1 MNAFFKFNQYQ
12 NYTWVY
18 LIGAVLTLVN
28 GIWFQNA
35 YLMYACLF
43 LLYCILF
50 YKSLHILVAYR
61 QAANKGYQKVDAK
74 AFAATYNP
82 FRLRV
87 SLFWLAFILLCFFS
101 KFVLQLDDY
110 YFYSGTFFFL
120 LLDRW
125 FINIKCLLR
134 LFSDPKKKIVQCCC
148 GCPCRGW
155 DLMMIHTPLLFALEY
170 QAVLENAFVAVSS
183 IIAAVS
189 LLCWEKAK
197 YSLVVVKTQ
206 CATPCN
212 LTLCR
217 ENLHS

>member
-1 MNAFFKFNQYQ
+1 MNLFAKFKRYQ

-18 LIGAVLTLVN
+18 LIGAVLTLAN

-35 YLMYACLF
+35 EVSYACLF
-43 LLYCILF
+43 LLYGILF
-50 YKSLHILVAYR
+50 YKSAHVLVAYR
-61 QAANKGYQKVDAK
+61 RAGKKEYERVEAK
-74 AFAATYNP
+74 AFATKYNP

-87 SLFWLAFILLCFFS
+87 SLFWLAFIVLCLVG
-101 KFVLQLDDY
+101 KFVWHLNDY
-110 YFYSGTFFFL
+110 YFYSCTFFFL

-134 LFSDPKKKIVQCCC
+134 LFSDPGKKIVKCCC

-155 DLMMIHTPLLFALEY
+155 DLMMIHTPLLFALQY

-197 YSLVVVKTQ
+197 YSLVMVKAQ
-206 CATPCN
+206 CATSCN

-217 ENLHS
+217 ENQS

>member
-1 MNAFFKFNQYQ
+1 MNVFVKFKKYQ

-18 LIGAVLTLVN
+18 LIGAVLSLAN
-28 GIWFQNA
+28 GLFFQNKTTA
-35 YLMYACLF
+35 SACLL

-50 YKSLHILVAYR
+50 YKSAQVLIASR
-61 QAANKGYQKVDAK
+61 RAAAK
-74 AFAATYNP
+74 AYPRAAAHDFAQKYNP

-87 SLFWLAFILLCFFS
+87 LLFWLAFALLCVIG
-101 KFVLQLDDY
+101 KFVWQLESY
-110 YFYSGTFFFL
+110 YFYSCTFFFL

-134 LFSDPKKKIVQCCC
+134 LFCDPRKKIVECCC

-155 DLMMIHTPLLFALEY
+155 DLMMIHTPLLFALQY

-189 LLCWEKAK
+189 LVCWEKAK
-197 YSLVVVKTQ
+197 YSLVVVKAQ

-212 LTLCR
+212 LSLCR
-217 ENLHS
+217 ENQL